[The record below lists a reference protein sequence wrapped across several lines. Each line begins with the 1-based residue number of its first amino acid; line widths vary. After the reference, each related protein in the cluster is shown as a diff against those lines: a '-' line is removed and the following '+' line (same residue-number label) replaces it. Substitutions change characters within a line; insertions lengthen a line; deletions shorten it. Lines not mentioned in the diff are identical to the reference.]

1 VNSLRLMTIGAAL
14 ALAGC
19 AGTGAKVTGN
29 PSPKDAAKANASRAV
44 ATGPV
49 LSRPEGPVPIRVPA
63 QVMRIWIAP
72 WEDTRGDLHAP
83 GYVYTEI
90 EPRRWTL
97 GVPSA
102 GTTERLVK
110 PLQIERRDGA
120 KAADGPGG
128 RQERSSASPPH
139 ALSPNKGARQ
149 S

>member
-1 VNSLRLMTIGAAL
+1 
-14 ALAGC
+14 
-19 AGTGAKVTGN
+19 
-29 PSPKDAAKANASRAV
+29 
-44 ATGPV
+44 
-49 LSRPEGPVPIRVPA
+49 VPIRVPA

-97 GVPSA
+97 GVPGA
-102 GTTERLVK
+102 GATERLVR

-120 KAADGPGG
+120 DTGDRSG
-128 RQERSSASPPH
+128 RNSPRSPAPASK
-139 ALSPNKGARQ
+139 ALSSNKGARQ

>member
-1 VNSLRLMTIGAAL
+1 MNSLRLMTIGAAL

-19 AGTGAKVTGN
+19 AGTGTKVTGS
-29 PSPKDAAKANASRAV
+29 PSPTDVTKGNASRAV

-49 LSRPEGPVPIRVPA
+49 LPRPEGPVPIRVPA

-72 WEDTRGDLHAP
+72 WEDTRGVLHAP

-97 GVPSA
+97 GVPGA
-102 GTTERLVK
+102 GATERLVK

-120 KAADGPGG
+120 GAGDRSG
-128 RQERSSASPPH
+128 RNSPRSSAPASK